1 MSTVELDESAPELAP
16 DNEEV
21 TPEEDVGP
29 AIKSNPE
36 PEQEPVVDK
45 DSSSKSVKAMMA
57 DWQEDLEAFQQMEK
71 DEL

>member
-1 MSTVELDESAPELAP
+1 MSTVELDESAPESAP
-16 DNEEV
+16 DKEEV

-29 AIKSNPE
+29 AIKRNPE
-36 PEQEPVVDK
+36 PEEEPAVEK

-57 DWQEDLEAFQQMEK
+57 DWREDLEAFQQMEK